1 MTMNPLIRMTAAL
14 TFAGLSMGAFAQ
26 AKNFE
31 GMNATA
37 SVGYQSATIKFS
49 DLSIVGLTADDP
61 KPAGMTLNLGLE
73 YIAAIN
79 DQYTLGLGVETNPL
93 ASNAARF
100 ETYFNGT
107 KTANGGTSTISS
119 SYALFVSPGMAIN
132 KETLVYG
139 KLGYVQL
146 STKGT
151 NDDGTA
157 IPSGTDSAY
166 SLGLGLKQLMGK
178 NTFLF
183 GEFNY
188 LIVQSR
194 AGSAVGITWKTDG
207 SVMNGAV
214 GIGYKF

>member
-1 MTMNPLIRMTAAL
+1 MNPLIRMTAAL

-31 GMNATA
+31 GMNVTG
-37 SVGYQSATIKFS
+37 SVGYQSTTVKFTDIS
-49 DLSIVGLTADDP
+49 LALLTVGDAS
-61 KPAGMTLNLGLE
+61 PAGATVNLGLE

-79 DQYTLGLGVETNPL
+79 DQYTLGLGVEMNPL
-93 ASNAARF
+93 ASNAGRF
-100 ETYFNGT
+100 ESSFNGT
-107 KTANGGTSTISS
+107 KITNGGGTSTISS

-146 STKGT
+146 SSKGT

-188 LIVQSR
+188 LIVQSKS
-194 AGSAVGITWKTDG
+194 GSGGGITYKTSG
-207 SVMNGAV
+207 SGMNGAV

>member
-1 MTMNPLIRMTAAL
+1 MNPLIRMTAAL

-31 GMNATA
+31 GMNVTG
-37 SVGYQSATIKFS
+37 SIGYQSATAKITDIS
-49 DLSIVGLTADDP
+49 LAGLTVDDS
-61 KPAGMTLNLGLE
+61 KPAGITLNLGLE

-93 ASNAARF
+93 ASNSARF

-107 KTANGGTSTISS
+107 KIPNNGGTTTVSS
-119 SYALFVSPGMAIN
+119 SYGLFVSPGMAVN

-139 KLGYVQL
+139 KLGYVQVT
-146 STKGT
+146 TKGT
-151 NDDGTA
+151 NDGATNP
-157 IPSGTDSAY
+157 PSETTNGY
-166 SLGLGLKQLMGK
+166 GLGLGLKQLMGK

-183 GEFNY
+183 GELNY
-188 LIVQSR
+188 LILQSKSGSGGGITYKTG
-194 AGSAVGITWKTDG
+194 GSAM
-207 SVMNGAV
+207 SGAV